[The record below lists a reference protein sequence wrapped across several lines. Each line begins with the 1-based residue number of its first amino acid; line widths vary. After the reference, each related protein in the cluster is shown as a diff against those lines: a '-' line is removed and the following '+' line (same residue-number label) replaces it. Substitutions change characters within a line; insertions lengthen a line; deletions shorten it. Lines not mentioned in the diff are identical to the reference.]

1 MKKITSFICLIL
13 IAITIKFSYD
23 SKKGYYYTIQG
34 DNPEE
39 IIEADL
45 KIKNYI
51 RKGIVPNIKK
61 DEKTK

>member
-1 MKKITSFICLIL
+1 MKNLFFTLIFML
-13 IAITIKFSYD
+13 ALTIKLSYEP
-23 SKKGYYYTIQG
+23 KRGYYYTIQG
-34 DNPEE
+34 DNPDE

-51 RKGIVPNIKK
+51 RKGIMPNIKK